1 MASDQEINIK
11 MKTKI
16 IISQCGMQQRVC
28 NFYQKE
34 IAAALTVHINVLLV
48 LEFQNR
54 NYFLICYFGMEDGGV
69 DTTVVNVWGKRFKL
83 PKLTLYVTYS
93 TTHQRSVEVQF
104 GRYQKNI
111 LQE

>member
-1 MASDQEINIK
+1 MASDQERNMK

-54 NYFLICYFGMEDGGV
+54 NYSLVCKGKSPEVPFHGITSPYSYF
-69 DTTVVNVWGKRFKL
+69 
-83 PKLTLYVTYS
+83 
-93 TTHQRSVEVQF
+93 EV
-104 GRYQKNI
+104 I
-111 LQE
+111 

>member
-1 MASDQEINIK
+1 MDWLVCKLQVCKSFLIEFAPSKWQKDFRFVMYWIFFCNFNFSHKNEMASDEDRNMK
-11 MKTKI
+11 MKTNI

-54 NYFLICYFGMEDGGV
+54 HYFLICNSGS
-69 DTTVVNVWGKRFKL
+69 L
-83 PKLTLYVTYS
+83 
-93 TTHQRSVEVQF
+93 
-104 GRYQKNI
+104 
-111 LQE
+111 